1 MLSNSR
7 PFYNRLL
14 DIIHNVLTRTS
25 ISATVF
31 SWLLQNLRTFRFLN
45 LARCCSSAP
54 DMLLSEISIYIMT
67 FSLKIDSNVWSL
79 RENTLTLSSAGASGK
94 FLSDLSPVLL
104 SASKCKSPNYNIDT
118 YTHSSRKSLSSLVR
132 LLIFNSSR
140 IRLLNYTQITLI
152 RYKKAING
160 RTFKYFV
167 EILTSPGTSSSS
179 LPTILTTY
187 SLSGI
192 CC

>member
-25 ISATVF
+25 ISATLF

-67 FSLKIDSNVWSL
+67 FSLKIDSNVCSL
-79 RENTLTLSSAGASGK
+79 RENILTLSSAGASGK

-104 SASKCKSPNYNIDT
+104 SASKCKSPN
-118 YTHSSRKSLSSLVR
+118 SSRKSLSSLVR

-160 RTFKYFV
+160 KTFKYFV